1 MSKSKAD
8 RSKLKPATRMAMAAK
23 EYTEHGMVNPAIY
36 HASTIT
42 FPDLHSIHEPQ
53 QPYIY
58 GRRGT
63 PTSRAIESAICE
75 LEGGFNCKV
84 APSGQAAI
92 SLALM
97 AFLKP
102 GDHLLMID
110 AVYGPVRLLCNTV
123 LKDFGI
129 ETEYYPPEI
138 GANIAKRMR
147 PNTKVVYMESPCSG
161 TFEVMDVP
169 AIAKIAHDHGALAII
184 DNTWSGG
191 YFFKA
196 FEHGCDVS
204 VQAATKYIAG
214 HSDCMFGS
222 VVCNE
227 KTWTQFKESYEAMGM
242 FAGPDDMY
250 MALRGLRTLDVRMQR
265 HMDSAIKVASWLRG
279 REEVEAVLYPA
290 LSNAPGHEIWKRDF
304 TGASGLFSIILK
316 PEYEKSLGNMLD
328 HMEIFSMGYSYGGF
342 ESLIIPLN
350 NVLTLRAAR
359 VAKPLAVNGPGLRLN
374 IGLEHPDDLIADL
387 DKGFARL
394 KQTT

>member
-1 MSKSKAD
+1 MSKSKTD
-8 RSKLKPATRMAMAAK
+8 RSKLQPATRIASAAK

-36 HASTIT
+36 HASTVL
-42 FPDLHSIHEPQ
+42 FPDLHSIHDPKQ
-53 QPYIY
+53 TYIY

-75 LEGGFNCKV
+75 LEGGYNCKV
-84 APSGQAAI
+84 CPSGQAAI
-92 SLALM
+92 SMALL

-123 LKDFGI
+123 LKKLGI

-138 GANIAKRMR
+138 GSNIAKLMR
-147 PNTKVVYMESPCSG
+147 PNTTVIYMESPCSG

-169 AIAKIAHDHGALAII
+169 AIAKVAHDHGAIAMI

-222 VVCNE
+222 VVCTE

-250 MALRGLRTLDVRMQR
+250 LALRGLRSLDVRMQR
-265 HMDSAIKVASWLRG
+265 HMASAIKVATWLRE
-279 REEVEAVLYPA
+279 REEVATVLYPA

-316 PEYEKSLGNMLD
+316 PTTEQALANMLD
-328 HMEIFSMGYSYGGF
+328 HMEIFSMGYSYGGY
-342 ESLIIPLN
+342 ESLVVPLH

-359 VAKPLAVNGPGLRLN
+359 VAKPLPADGPGLRLN

-394 KQTT
+394 NKTT

>member
-1 MSKSKAD
+1 MSNPKAD
-8 RSKLKPATRMAMAAK
+8 RSKFKPATRIASSAR

-36 HASTIT
+36 HASTVT
-42 FPDLHSIHEPQ
+42 FPDVESMLHPK
-53 QPYIY
+53 QPYYY

-92 SLALM
+92 SMALL

-110 AVYGPVRLLCNTV
+110 AVYSPVRLLCDTV
-123 LKDFGI
+123 LKRLGI
-129 ETEYYPPEI
+129 ETEYYAPGI
-138 GANIAKRMR
+138 GAGIARLMR
-147 PNTKVVYMESPCSG
+147 PNTSVVYMESPCSG

-169 AIAKIAHDHGALAII
+169 AIARIAHDHGAVAIM

-191 YFFKA
+191 YFFKPL
-196 FEHGCDVS
+196 EKGCDVS
-204 VQAATKYIAG
+204 VQSATKHIAG

-227 KTWTQFKESYEAMGM
+227 KTWKQFKESYETMGI

-250 MALRGLRTLDVRMQR
+250 LALRGLRTLDVRMQR
-265 HMDSAIKVASWLRG
+265 HMDSAIKVATWLRG
-279 REEVEAVLYPA
+279 REEVETVLYPA

-304 TGASGLFSIILK
+304 TGASGVFSIILK
-316 PEYEKSLGNMLD
+316 PASEKAVANMLN
-328 HMEIFSMGYSYGGF
+328 HMDIFSMGYSYGGF
-342 ESLIIPLN
+342 ESLIIPL
-350 NVLTLRAAR
+350 
-359 VAKPLAVNGPGLRLN
+359 VAERTVTPWVTNGPGLRLN

-387 DKGFARL
+387 EQGFARL
-394 KQTT
+394 RKTP

>member
-1 MSKSKAD
+1 MSNPKSD
-8 RSKLKPATRMAMAAK
+8 RSKLKPATRIASSAK
-23 EYTEHGMVNPAIY
+23 EYAEHGMVNPAIY
-36 HASTIT
+36 HASTVL
-42 FPDLHSIHEPQ
+42 FPNVDAMHNPRQ
-53 QPYIY
+53 AYVY

-63 PTSRAIESAICE
+63 PTSRAIEAAICE

-84 APSGQAAI
+84 CPSGQAAV
-92 SLALM
+92 SLALL

-110 AVYGPVRLLCNTV
+110 AVYGPVRHLCNTV
-123 LKDFGI
+123 LKNFGI
-129 ETEYYPPEI
+129 ETEYYAPQI
-138 GANIAKRMR
+138 GTNIVKLMR

-169 AIAKIAHDHGALAII
+169 AIAKIAHDHGAIAMI

-196 FEHGCDVS
+196 FDHGCDVS

-222 VVCNE
+222 VVCTE
-227 KTWTQFKESYEAMGM
+227 KTWSQFKESYEAMGI

-250 MALRGLRTLDVRMQR
+250 LALRGLRTLDVRMQR
-265 HMDSAIKVASWLRG
+265 HMESAIKVATWLRQ
-279 REEVEAVLYPA
+279 REEVATVLYPA

-316 PEYEKSLGNMLD
+316 PASEKAVSNMLD

-342 ESLIIPLN
+342 ESLIVPLKAERT
-350 NVLTLRAAR
+350 VT
-359 VAKPLAVNGPGLRLN
+359 PWTPTGPGLRLN

-387 DKGFARL
+387 DKGFARFN
-394 KQTT
+394 KVT

>member
-1 MSKSKAD
+1 MTKKITD
-8 RSKLKPATRMAMAAK
+8 RSKLKPATRLATAAR
-23 EYTEHGMVNPAIY
+23 EYTENGMVNPAVY
-36 HASTIT
+36 HASTIL
-42 FPDLHSIHEPQ
+42 FSDMDAMQNPK
-53 QPYIY
+53 QPYVY

-63 PTSRAIESAICE
+63 PTSRAIEQAICE

-84 APSGQAAI
+84 APSGQAAV
-92 SLALM
+92 SLALL

-123 LKDFGI
+123 LKKYGV
-129 ETEYYPPEI
+129 ETEYYSPEV
-138 GANIAKRMR
+138 GTNIAKLMR
-147 PNTKVVYMESPCSG
+147 PNTRVVYMESPCSG

-169 AIAKIAHDHGALAII
+169 AIVRIAHDHGAIAIL

-196 FEHGCDVS
+196 FDHGCDVS

-250 MALRGLRTLDVRMQR
+250 LALRGLRTLDVRMQR
-265 HMDSAIKVASWLRG
+265 HMDSALKVSSWLRE
-279 REEVEAVLYPA
+279 REEVETVLYPA
-290 LSNAPGHEIWKRDF
+290 LSNAAGHEIWKRDF
-304 TGASGLFSIILK
+304 TGASGLFSVVLK
-316 PEYEKSLGNMLD
+316 PVSEEALANMLD
-328 HMEIFSMGYSYGGF
+328 HMDLFKMGYSYGGF
-342 ESLIIPLN
+342 ESLVVRLKAVTGVKGERVVKSWTAN
-350 NVLTLRAAR
+350 N
-359 VAKPLAVNGPGLRLN
+359 PGLRLN

-387 DKGFARL
+387 EQGLARL
-394 KQTT
+394 KITP

>member
-1 MSKSKAD
+1 MPKFKVD

-23 EYTEHGMVNPAIY
+23 EFTDHGMVNPAVY
-36 HASTIT
+36 HASTIL
-42 FPDLHSIHEPQ
+42 FPDFEAINNPKQE
-53 QPYIY
+53 YTY

-63 PTSRAIESAICE
+63 PTSRAIEEAIRE

-84 APSGQAAI
+84 CPSGQAAI
-92 SLALM
+92 SMALL

-123 LKDFGI
+123 LKNFGI

-138 GANIAKRMR
+138 GTNIAKLMR
-147 PNTKVVYMESPCSG
+147 PNTGVVYMESPCSG

-169 AIAKIAHDHGALAII
+169 AIAKVAHDHGALAII

-196 FEHGCDVS
+196 FDHGCDVS

-227 KTWTQFKESYEAMGM
+227 KTWAPFKESYEAMGM

-250 MALRGLRTLDVRMQR
+250 LALRGLRTLDVRMQR
-265 HMDSAIKVASWLRG
+265 HMHSALKVANWLRG
-279 REEVEAVLYPA
+279 REEVETVLYPA

-316 PEYEKSLGNMLD
+316 PASEKAIANMLD

-342 ESLIIPLN
+342 ESLIVPLT

-359 VAKPLAVNGPGLRLN
+359 VAKPLAVDGPGFRLN

-387 DKGFARL
+387 DKGFSRL
-394 KQTT
+394 KESS

>member
-1 MSKSKAD
+1 MSKKIAD
-8 RSKLKPATRMAMAAK
+8 RSKMKPATRMAMAAK
-23 EYTEHGMVNPAIY
+23 EYTEHGMMNPAIY

-42 FPDLHSIHEPQ
+42 FPDVHSMHEPQ
-53 QPYIY
+53 QPYTY

-84 APSGQAAI
+84 CPSGQAAI
-92 SLALM
+92 SMALL

-123 LKDFGI
+123 LKNFGI
-129 ETEYYPPEI
+129 DVEYYEPQI
-138 GANIAKRMR
+138 GANIARLMR
-147 PNTKVVYMESPCSG
+147 PNTKVIYLESPCSG

-169 AIAKIAHDHGALAII
+169 AIAKVAHDHGAIAII

-204 VQAATKYIAG
+204 VQAVTKYIAG

-227 KTWTQFKESYEAMGM
+227 KTWKQFKETYEAMGM

-250 MALRGLRTLDVRMQR
+250 LALRGLRTLDVRMQR
-265 HMDSAIKVASWLRG
+265 HMESAIKVASWLRE
-279 REEVEAVLYPA
+279 REEVETVLYPA

-304 TGASGLFSIILK
+304 TGASGVFSIILK
-316 PEYEKSLGNMLD
+316 PTADKAVANMMDGLD
-328 HMEIFSMGYSYGGF
+328 IFSMGYSYGGF
-342 ESLIIPLN
+342 ESLIIPLKAERT
-350 NVLTLRAAR
+350 V
-359 VAKPLAVNGPGLRLN
+359 KPSEFNGPGLRLN

-387 DKGFARL
+387 EQGFERL
-394 KQTT
+394 KKAP

>member
-1 MSKSKAD
+1 MSKSTAD
-8 RSKLKPATRMAMAAK
+8 RSKLKPATRIATAAK

-36 HASTIT
+36 HASTVT
-42 FPDLHSIHEPQ
+42 FPDVAAMHDPKH
-53 QPYIY
+53 PYVY

-92 SLALM
+92 SLALL

-123 LKDFGI
+123 LKQFGI
-129 ETEYYPPEI
+129 ETEYYAPGI
-138 GANIAKRMR
+138 GANIAKLMR
-147 PNTKVVYMESPCSG
+147 SNTKVVYMESPCSG

-169 AIAKIAHDHGALAII
+169 AVAKVAHDHGAIAMI

-191 YFFKA
+191 FFFKA

-227 KTWTQFKESYEAMGM
+227 KTWRQFKESYEAMGM

-265 HMDSAIKVASWLRG
+265 HMDSAIKVAGWLRE
-279 REEVEAVLYPA
+279 REEVETVLYPA

-316 PEYEKSLGNMLD
+316 PAPEKAVANMLD
-328 HMEIFSMGYSYGGF
+328 HMEIFSMGYSYGGY
-342 ESLIIPLN
+342 ESLIIPFTPERT
-350 NVLTLRAAR
+350 VT
-359 VAKPLAVNGPGLRLN
+359 PWAVNGPALRLN

-387 DKGFARL
+387 EQGLARL
-394 KQTT
+394 KKTP

>member
-1 MSKSKAD
+1 MSKSNAD
-8 RSKLKPATRMAMAAK
+8 RSKFKPATRIASAAK
-23 EYTEHGMVNPAIY
+23 DYTEHGAVNPAVY

-42 FPDLHSIHEPQ
+42 FPTMDEILSPT
-53 QPYIY
+53 QPYVY

-63 PTSRAIESAICE
+63 PTSRAIEEAICE

-92 SLALM
+92 SLALL

-123 LKDFGI
+123 LKKLGV
-129 ETEYYPPEI
+129 ETEYYAPEL
-138 GANIAKRMR
+138 GANIAKLMR
-147 PNTKVVYMESPCSG
+147 PNTTVVYMESPCSG
-161 TFEVMDVP
+161 TFEVLDVP
-169 AIAKIAHDHGALAII
+169 AIAKVAHDHGAIAML

-191 YFFKA
+191 YYFKA

-204 VQAATKYIAG
+204 LQAATKYIAG

-227 KTWTQFKESYEAMGM
+227 KTWTQFKEAYEAMGM

-265 HMDSAIKVASWLRG
+265 HMDSAIKVASWLRE
-279 REEVEAVLYPA
+279 REEIETVLYPA

-304 TGASGLFSIILK
+304 TGASGVFSVILK
-316 PEYEKSLGNMLD
+316 PVSEKAMANMLD
-328 HMEIFSMGYSYGGF
+328 HMDLFSMGFSYGGF
-342 ESLIIPLN
+342 ESLVVPLKH
-350 NVLTLRAAR
+350 VTGLKGERTLKSAS
-359 VAKPLAVNGPGLRLN
+359 VSGPGLRLN

-387 DKGFARL
+387 QQGFARL
-394 KQTT
+394 NKTT

>member
-1 MSKSKAD
+1 MSKSKVD
-8 RSKLKPATRMAMAAK
+8 RSKLKPATRMAMAAR

-36 HASTIT
+36 HASTVT
-42 FPDLHSIHEPQ
+42 FPDVHSMHDPK
-53 QPYIY
+53 QPYVY

-63 PTSRAIESAICE
+63 PTSRSIETAICE

-84 APSGQAAI
+84 CPSGQAAI
-92 SLALM
+92 SMALL

-129 ETEYYPPEI
+129 ETEYYAPEI
-138 GANIAKRMR
+138 GPNIAKLMR
-147 PNTKVVYMESPCSG
+147 PNTKVIYMESPCSG

-169 AIAKIAHDHGALAII
+169 AIAKVAHDHGAIAII

-204 VQAATKYIAG
+204 VQAVTKYIAG

-227 KTWTQFKESYEAMGM
+227 KTWEQFKHSYEAMGIY
-242 FAGPDDMY
+242 AGPDDMY
-250 MALRGLRTLDVRMQR
+250 LALRGLRTLDVRMQR
-265 HMDSAIKVASWLRG
+265 HQDSAMKVASWLRE
-279 REEVEAVLYPA
+279 REEVETVLYPA

-316 PEYEKSLGNMLD
+316 PAPEQAVANLMD
-328 HMEIFSMGYSYGGF
+328 HMDIFSMGYSYGGF
-342 ESLIIPLN
+342 ESLIIPLKAERT
-350 NVLTLRAAR
+350 VKASLL
-359 VAKPLAVNGPGLRLN
+359 NGPGLRLS

-387 DKGFARL
+387 EKGFARM
-394 KQTT
+394 KKAT

>member
-1 MSKSKAD
+1 MMSNSKSDK
-8 RSKLKPATRMAMAAK
+8 SKFKPATRMTMAGK
-23 EYTEHGMVNPAIY
+23 QYTEHGMVNPAVY
-36 HASTIT
+36 HASTVT
-42 FPDLHSIHEPQ
+42 FPTMEEMHDPKQ
-53 QPYIY
+53 AYIY

-75 LEGGFNCKV
+75 LEGGYNCKV

-92 SLALM
+92 SLALL

-110 AVYGPVRLLCNTV
+110 AVYGPVRLYCNTV
-123 LKDFGI
+123 LKKLGV
-129 ETEYYPPEI
+129 ETEYYAPEL
-138 GANIAKRMR
+138 GANIAKLMR
-147 PNTKVVYMESPCSG
+147 PNTKVVYLESPCSG
-161 TFEVMDVP
+161 TFEVLDVP

-227 KTWTQFKESYEAMGM
+227 KTWTQFKETYEAMGM

-250 MALRGLRTLDVRMQR
+250 LALRGLRTLDVRMQR
-265 HMDSAIKVASWLRG
+265 HMDSAIKVASWLRE
-279 REEVEAVLYPA
+279 REEVQTVLYPA

-304 TGASGLFSIILK
+304 TGASGIFSIILK
-316 PEYEKSLGNMLD
+316 DVSEHAMANMLD

-342 ESLIIPLN
+342 ESLIIPLKAER
-350 NVLTLRAAR
+350 TL
-359 VAKPLAVNGPGLRLN
+359 KPSSFNGPGLRLN
-374 IGLEHPDDLIADL
+374 IGLEHADDLIADL
-387 DKGFARL
+387 EQGLERL
-394 KQTT
+394 KNPA